1 MSSDQQMLLAARA
14 YEPQRYYYIKQL
26 IGSLD
31 ENLNVSALIQSWHRV
46 LEQYPVLRS
55 RFHEDSSNQL
65 VQSASHQMKLPVEQQ
80 DWCQLS
86 TSEQENRL
94 QDYLQRDRKRGFDFN
109 EALLMRL
116 AVFQLAES
124 DYKLVWT
131 FHPML
136 LDDQGLLIV
145 LKEVFSVYEAICQNQ
160 EYQLPESCPYQ
171 DNVTQLHQYL
181 PTQAEA
187 YWRQLLRGFTTPTP
201 LPGFHSQLSVATDS
215 KTWTKSYGV
224 QEVRLSIEATSAL
237 QSLAKEHELTLHT
250 IVQGVWA
257 LLLSRYSG
265 QEDVVFGT
273 VRDYRPSALDGMESI
288 VGRFT
293 NILPMRVQVEH
304 EMSLLPWLKKLQSQW
319 IALGN
324 YEQTPLVQ
332 IQKWGEVPE
341 ETSLFESIL
350 EFENYPLNCVLQDAC
365 WENREFELIKQ
376 INSPLTVSGFAY
388 PELLLKIDYDAQHF
402 EQATIVSILEQFQHL
417 LEQVVEHP
425 EERIANIS
433 LVTPKAKLLLPN
445 PAQILCPVQAQPQY
459 ELVTTLFTDW
469 VNRTPEHLALCQG
482 DRSLTYAQLAQSA
495 RDLAQILLTD
505 GVDRGDTV
513 AVFGSRSFG
522 LIASML
528 GVFLSGGVLLTIDWN
543 LPLQRQQLMLRAA
556 KAKSLLYI
564 GEYRPEDE
572 WLSESLTIIQVDSDT
587 GRAINTPE
595 VAKKPEALSLPELSF
610 DDAAYIFFTSG
621 TTGVPKGVLGCHK
634 GLSHFLT
641 WQRQTFA
648 VGQQDR
654 SAQLTGLS
662 FDVVLR
668 DIFLPLTSGATLFLP
683 ALEDYLEPTQI
694 LPWLER
700 EQISLLHTVPSLAQ
714 TWLLKVSPGI
724 SLGSLRWVFFAG
736 EPLQETLIRQWRE
749 AFPNSGEIANFYGPT
764 ETTLAKFCYQVP
776 RDLLSGVQPVGW
788 PQPETQGLIL
798 GKNNQL
804 CGIGEAGE
812 IVIRTPFRS
821 LGYINASEENQ
832 RRFVP
837 NPFRDDP
844 QDLLYHTGDR
854 GRYRY
859 DGSLE
864 ILGRIDN
871 QVKIRGVRIEP
882 GEIETVLDQHS
893 GVRTTVVIAREDVP
907 GDKRLVAYVVPNQA
921 QIPTI
926 TELRSFLKERLPI
939 YMVPSAFVMLEALPL
954 TPNGKIDRRTL
965 PIPETSRKEL
975 DGSFVAPRTPTEE
988 ILATIWGDILN
999 VEVGIHNNF
1008 FELGGHSLLAIQ
1020 LISRLRDTF
1029 SVELPV
1035 QFLFDSATVATLAE
1049 RIDASRHQSQAVP
1062 PIQPIDRDGTLSL
1075 SSGQARLWFLDQLDG
1090 QSPTYNLPIAL
1101 HLSGLLQVEVL
1112 EKAIAEI
1119 IRRHEVL
1126 RTTFLAVNSSPVQ
1139 TIAANLTVPLSI
1151 VDLQAFPEADRFAE
1165 AQRLTTEEVQQ
1176 PFDLTQGALVRVTL
1190 LRLGEEEHVLVVT
1203 MHHIVSDGWSMGIVI
1218 RELAA
1223 LYNAF
1228 SKGVPSPLPEL
1239 PIQYADFA
1247 HWQRQWLK
1255 GEVLETQ
1262 VNYWKQQLAGA
1273 PALLE
1278 LPTDRPRPAIQSFQ
1292 GRAEFFQ
1299 LNAELTQRLKILSQQ
1314 SGGTLYMTLLAA
1326 FATLLSRYSNQENIL
1341 VGSPI
1346 ANRNRSETD
1355 SLIGFFVNTL
1365 VLSTDLQG
1373 NPTFSELLRRVRQVA
1388 LDAYAH
1394 QDVPFEQLVEVLNP
1408 ERNLS
1413 YHPLFQVMFVL
1424 DNALTKLEVPGL
1436 SLTHWDVE
1444 TKTAKFDLNLLME
1457 ETEQGLKGRWE
1468 YKTDLFDAATIT
1480 RMTGHF
1486 QTLLEAIATNPEQHI
1501 LELPL
1506 LSEAERHQ
1514 LLVEWNDTQADYPK
1528 DTFLHQ
1534 LFEAQ
1539 VEQTPD
1545 AVAVKYKDQ
1554 PWTYRELNA
1563 RANQIAHH
1571 LQALGVGPE
1580 VLVGIFVERSL
1591 EMIAGLLGILKAGG
1605 AYVPLDPNYP
1615 KERLADLLSDSQ
1627 APVLLT
1633 QEKLVTK
1640 LPEYEAH
1647 VVCLDKDWEVISQQ
1661 SQENP
1666 VSDVRPNNLA
1676 YIIYTSGST
1685 GKPKGVA
1692 IEHCGAVNT
1701 IIDINE
1707 RFQVGTKD
1715 RLLAVCSLNF
1725 DLSVYDVFGLL
1736 AVGGTII
1743 VPEASLGPNP
1753 AHWLELMVKEQVTF
1767 WNSAPPVMQLF
1778 VSYVANQSNVSLP
1791 SLRLVLL
1798 SGDWIPV
1805 TLPNQLKAL
1814 SEKVQVISL
1823 GGATEASIW
1832 SIYYP
1837 IETVDATWKSIPYG
1851 KPLANQ
1857 QFYILDSQ
1865 LQPVPIGVT
1874 GELHIGGDGLARCY
1888 FNRPELTQERFI
1900 PNPLSDTSG
1909 TRLYKTGDLGRYLP
1923 DGNIEFL
1930 GRLDHQVKIRGF
1942 RIELGEIETVLTQ
1955 HPQVRET
1962 LIVAREDRPGNKYLV
1977 AYVIPQKGQAP
1988 TINELRSFLK
1998 QTLPD
2003 YMVPSAFVML
2013 DLLPLTPN
2021 GKIDRKALPIPD
2033 QTSQELE
2040 KTFVAPRNE
2049 LERQLTKVW
2058 EKVLGI
2064 QPIGVRDNFFELGG
2078 HSLLAATLWN
2088 EIEKVAGKSLPIA
2101 TLFQSPTIEQLA
2113 NMFREGG
2120 GAPSCSSLMVIQ
2132 PGGSK
2137 PPLFC
2142 IHVLGRGLEFYRPMA
2157 RYMDPEQPMY
2167 GLTTEIATLD
2177 KKQVPP
2183 NRVEDLAAF
2192 YIKEMRI
2199 LQPEGPYHLIGVSF
2213 GGEVAFELAQQLLA
2227 QGQKVALLVL
2237 LDTRTKNA
2245 VKYSPSS
2252 DRLSVYLRNLSQRGP
2267 AYILEKL
2274 HEKMKGSQGNLERY
2288 CQELQCKFYQSIRHP
2303 LPPPLLEFTYR
2314 KLNTQASQAY
2324 VPQVYPGRVT
2334 LFRASKHEFEDRINY
2349 SLDPEFG
2356 WGDLVTGGLEIHQV
2370 SGDHL
2375 SMLKEPHVQGLAEK
2389 LRDCLSK
2396 ALAMST
2402 CSSET
2407 RV

>member
-1 MSSDQQMLLAARA
+1 MTEASC
-14 YEPQRYYYIKQL
+14 
-26 IGSLD
+26 
-31 ENLNVSALIQSWHRV
+31 
-46 LEQYPVLRS
+46 
-55 RFHEDSSNQL
+55 
-65 VQSASHQMKLPVEQQ
+65 SASPVSQEQ
-80 DWCQLS
+80 S
-86 TSEQENRL
+86 S
-94 QDYLQRDRKRGFDFN
+94 
-109 EALLMRL
+109 
-116 AVFQLAES
+116 S
-124 DYKLVWT
+124 
-131 FHPML
+131 
-136 LDDQGLLIV
+136 
-145 LKEVFSVYEAICQNQ
+145 
-160 EYQLPESCPYQ
+160 
-171 DNVTQLHQYL
+171 
-181 PTQAEA
+181 TQAKEF
-187 YWRQLLRGFTTPTP
+187 WQQLLHGFTTPTP
-201 LPGFHSQLSVATDS
+201 LPGFHSQLLVATDS
-215 KTWTKSYGV
+215 KTRTTSYRV
-224 QEVRLSIEATSAL
+224 QEVRLSAEATSAL
-237 QSLAKEHELTLHT
+237 QSLTKENELTLDM
-250 IVQGVWA
+250 IVQGAWA
-257 LLLSRYSG
+257 LLLSRYSV
-265 QEDVVFGT
+265 QNDVVFGASKHG
-273 VRDYRPSALDGMESI
+273 RYSMPEGIESM
-288 VGRFT
+288 VECFT
-293 NILPMRVQVEH
+293 NTLPMRVQVEQ

-319 IALGN
+319 IALGD
-324 YEQTPLVQ
+324 YKQTPLAQ
-332 IQKWGEVPE
+332 IQEWSELAE
-341 ETSLFESIL
+341 ETPLFESAV
-350 EFENYPLNCVLQDAC
+350 EFENNLLNCALHDRSG
-365 WENREFELIKQ
+365 ENREIELIKQ
-376 INSPLTVSGFAY
+376 TNFPLTVYGYAE
-388 PELLLKIDYDAQHF
+388 PELLLKIGYDAQHF
-402 EQATIVSILEQFQHL
+402 EQATIVAILDQFQHL

-445 PAQILCPVQAQPQY
+445 PAQALGSVEAQPQY
-459 ELVTTLFTDW
+459 KLVTTLFTDW
-469 VNRTPEHLALCQG
+469 VNRTPEHAALCQG
-482 DRSLTYAQLAQSA
+482 DRSLTYAQLAESA
-495 RDLAQILLTD
+495 HALAQILVAD
-505 GVDRGDTV
+505 GVERGDVV

-543 LPLQRQQLMLRAA
+543 LPLQRQQLMLQAA

-572 WLSESLTIIQVDSDT
+572 WLSESLAIIQVDPDT
-587 GRAINTPE
+587 GRAINTSE
-595 VAKKPEALSLPELSF
+595 VAKNSEALSLPELSL

-641 WQRQTFA
+641 WERQTFA
-648 VGQQDR
+648 VGPQDR
-654 SAQLTGLS
+654 SGQLTGLS

-668 DIFLPLTSGATLFLP
+668 DIFLPLTSGATLCIP
-683 ALEDYLEPTQI
+683 ALEDHLEPTQI

-714 TWLLKVSPGI
+714 TWLLDVPSGI
-724 SLGSLRWVFFAG
+724 SLRSLRWVFFAG

-776 RDLLSGVQPVGW
+776 RDLLPGVQPVGW

-821 LGYINASEENQ
+821 LGYINASEESQ

-854 GRYRY
+854 GRYRP
-859 DGSLE
+859 DGSIE

-882 GEIETVLDQHS
+882 GEIETVLAQHP
-893 GVRTTVVIAREDVP
+893 GVRATVVIAREDVP
-907 GDKRLVAYVVPNQA
+907 GDKRLVAYVVADRA
-921 QIPTI
+921 QTPTT

-939 YMVPSAFVMLEALPL
+939 YMVPSAFVILEALPL
-954 TPNGKIDRRTL
+954 TPNGKVDRRAL

-975 DGSFVAPRTPTEE
+975 DSSFVAPRTPTEE
-988 ILATIWGDILN
+988 ILATIWGDILK
-999 VEVGIHNNF
+999 VEVGIHDNF

-1035 QFLFDSATVATLAE
+1035 QFLFGSATVASLAE
-1049 RIDASRHQSQAVP
+1049 HIEASRHQSQAIP

-1075 SSGQARLWFLDQLDG
+1075 SFAQQRLWFLNQLEG
-1090 QSPTYNLPIAL
+1090 QSATYNLPIAL
-1101 HLSGLLQVEVL
+1101 HLTGSLQVTVL
-1112 EKAIAEI
+1112 EQAIAEI
-1119 IRRHEVL
+1119 IRRHESL
-1126 RTTFLAVNSSPVQ
+1126 RTTFSVVDSSPVQ
-1139 TIAANLTVPLSI
+1139 TIAPSLTVPLPI
-1151 VDLQAFPEADRFAE
+1151 VDLQAVPEAERLAE
-1165 AQRLTTEEVQQ
+1165 ARRLATEEAQQ
-1176 PFDLTQGALVRVTL
+1176 PFDLTLGPLVRVTL
-1190 LRLGEEEHVLVVT
+1190 LRLGQEEHLLVVT
-1203 MHHIVSDGWSMGIVI
+1203 MHHIVSDGWSMAIII
-1218 RELAA
+1218 RELSAF
-1223 LYNAF
+1223 YDAF
-1228 SKGVPSPLPEL
+1228 SKGAPSPLPEL
-1239 PIQYADFA
+1239 TIQYADFA

-1255 GEVLETQ
+1255 DEVLETQ
-1262 VNYWKQQLAGA
+1262 INYWKQHLAGA

-1299 LNAELTQRLKILSQQ
+1299 LNAELTQRLKTLSQQ

-1326 FATLLSRYSNQENIL
+1326 FATLLSRYSNQEDIV

-1346 ANRNRSETD
+1346 ANRNRSEIEP
-1355 SLIGFFVNTL
+1355 LIGFFVNTL
-1365 VLSTDLQG
+1365 VLRTDLQG

-1388 LDAYAH
+1388 LDAYTH
-1394 QDVPFEQLVEVLNP
+1394 QDVPFEQLVEALKP

-1424 DNALTKLEVPGL
+1424 DDTSTKLEAP
-1436 SLTHWDVE
+1436 SLTLTRWDVE
-1444 TKTAKFDLNLLME
+1444 TNTAKFDLILLME

-1468 YKTDLFDAATIT
+1468 YKTELFDAATIS
-1480 RMTGHF
+1480 RMAGHF
-1486 QTLLEAIATNPEQHI
+1486 QALLEAIVTNPEQHV
-1501 LELPL
+1501 LEFSL
-1506 LSEAERHQ
+1506 LSDAERHQ

-1528 DTFLHQ
+1528 DVHLHQ

-1539 VEQTPD
+1539 VERTPD
-1545 AVAVKYKDQ
+1545 AVAVKYQDQ
-1554 PWTYRELNA
+1554 QWTYRELNA
-1563 RANQIAHH
+1563 RSNQIAHH
-1571 LQALGVGPE
+1571 LQALGIGPE

-1591 EMIAGLLGILKAGG
+1591 EMVAGLFGILKAGG
-1605 AYVPLDPNYP
+1605 AYVPIDPNYP
-1615 KERLADLLSDSQ
+1615 KERVADLLSDSQ

-1633 QEKLVTK
+1633 QQKLVAK
-1640 LPEYEAH
+1640 LPEHQAR
-1647 VVCLDKDWEVISQQ
+1647 VVCLDKDWDVISQQ
-1661 SQENP
+1661 SQENA
-1666 VSDVRPNNLA
+1666 VSDVQPNNLA

-1707 RFQVGTKD
+1707 RFQVGTSD

-1743 VPEASLGPNP
+1743 VPEASIAPNP
-1753 AHWLELMVKEQVTF
+1753 ANWLELMANEQVTF

-1778 VSYVANQSNVSLP
+1778 MNYVANQSHVSLP
-1791 SLRLVLL
+1791 ALRLVLL

-1805 TLPNQLKAL
+1805 TLPAQIKAL
-1814 SEKVQVISL
+1814 GKGDTQVISL

-1837 IETVDATWKSIPYG
+1837 IETVDSTWKSIPYG

-1857 QFYILDSQ
+1857 QFYVLDSQ
-1865 LQPVPIGVT
+1865 LQPVPTGVT

-1888 FNRPELTQERFI
+1888 FNRPELTGERFI
-1900 PNPLSDTSG
+1900 PNPLSDTPG
-1909 TRLYKTGDLGRYLP
+1909 ERLYKTGDLGRYLP

-1962 LIVAREDRPGNKYLV
+1962 LIIAREDRPSNKYLA
-1977 AYVIPQKGQAP
+1977 AYVVPHKGQAP
-1988 TINELRSFLK
+1988 TINELRGFLK

-2013 DLLPLTPN
+2013 NVLPLTPN
-2021 GKIDRKALPIPD
+2021 GKIDRKALPVPD
-2033 QTSQELE
+2033 QSSQESE
-2040 KTFVAPRNE
+2040 KTFVAPRDD
-2049 LERQLTKVW
+2049 LERQLTKIW
-2058 EKVLGI
+2058 ENVLGV
-2064 QPIGVRDNFFELGG
+2064 QPIGVKDNFFELGG
-2078 HSLLAATLWN
+2078 HSLLAATLWSH
-2088 EIEKVAGKSLPIA
+2088 IEKVAGKSVSIA
-2101 TLFQSPTIEQLA
+2101 TLFQAPTIEQLA
-2113 NMFREGG
+2113 NILRQEE

-2132 PGGSK
+2132 KGGSK

-2157 RYMDPEQPMY
+2157 RYLDPERPLY

-2177 KKQVPP
+2177 KQQAPP

-2213 GGEVAFELAQQLLA
+2213 GGEVAFEMAQQLHA
-2227 QGQKVALLVL
+2227 QGHKVALLL
-2237 LDTRTKNA
+2237 MLDTTRQNA
-2245 VKYSPSS
+2245 IKRMQSS
-2252 DRLSVYLRNLSQRGP
+2252 DRASEHWRKLSERGLT
-2267 AYILEKL
+2267 YVVEKL
-2274 HEKMKGSQGNLERY
+2274 QETMIGKQKQLHECFQA
-2288 CQELQCKFYQSIRHP
+2288 LQCKFYQSIGRP
-2303 LPPPLLEFTYR
+2303 LPQPLLELTYR
-2314 KLNTQASQAY
+2314 KLNTEASQAY
-2324 VPQVYPGRVT
+2324 VPRVYPGRLT
-2334 LFRASKHEFEDRINY
+2334 MFKAKEEELEYQRFGY
-2349 SLDPEFG
+2349 YLDPQLG
-2356 WGDLVTGGLEIHQV
+2356 WGELVTGGIEIHEV
-2370 SGDHL
+2370 SGDHIG
-2375 SMLKEPHVQGLAEK
+2375 MLKEPHVQGLAEK
-2389 LRDCLSK
+2389 LQACLDK
-2396 ALAMST
+2396 A
-2402 CSSET
+2402 
-2407 RV
+2407 